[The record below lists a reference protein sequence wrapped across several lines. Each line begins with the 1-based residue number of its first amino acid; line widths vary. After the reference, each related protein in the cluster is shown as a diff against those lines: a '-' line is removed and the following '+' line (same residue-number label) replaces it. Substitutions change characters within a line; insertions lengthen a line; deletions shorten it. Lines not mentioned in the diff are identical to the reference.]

1 VVATVEQHG
10 EAENCDGVKIADFGR
25 SYAIVLLLTVL
36 LLTDDQDQ
44 LADVD
49 TRLE

>member
-10 EAENCDGVKIADFGR
+10 EAEHCGGVKIADFGR
-25 SYAIVLLLTVL
+25 SNAIVL